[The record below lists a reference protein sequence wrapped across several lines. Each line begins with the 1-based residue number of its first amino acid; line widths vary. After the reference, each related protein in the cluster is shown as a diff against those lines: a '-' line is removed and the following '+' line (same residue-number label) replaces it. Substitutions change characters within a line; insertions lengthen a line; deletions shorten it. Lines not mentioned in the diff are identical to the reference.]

1 MSKHLVKILSICAL
15 VILLPLTIVGISLF
29 VTEPVAC
36 TLTIEENE
44 SKGTYASSDI
54 SIRVD
59 GEELEE
65 KSAKIKKHTEV
76 TVVFTGE
83 GYNFKGWFD
92 GKADEIQPTD
102 EPLSEDGETTYT
114 FILRKSTTLTA
125 VREVIKYNVTYSGTL
140 DDKTTPVSDQIAET
154 TQEIE
159 YGARLASLTPT
170 VAGTTFGGWY
180 QVASEGEIVDAT
192 GTMVAKF
199 EGENIVLKPVWP
211 DQMVVTYKNGDS
223 TILVQRVA
231 EENASSYTLLSA
243 ESELVQN
250 ALSKGKEFV
259 GWYEDLEGEKVT
271 SIIYDPQNLMI
282 TLYMKEQAIN
292 YTLNA
297 QYHAVSE
304 NKVAMTYNVDNGFSA
319 VEYEND
325 NYRTGYT
332 FKGYDFGGTLYT
344 KSEGDYVSGA
354 GAKLSDKI
362 ISGEVTDT
370 IVAVWECEYSPL
382 YITFEAAS
390 YYEDEEGY
398 KGYWSVYGTKDGI
411 SDVEMEEDLVLVKF
425 VDNNEENSYDLSENI
440 YERFIGQYTD
450 LHVYEGNSV
459 EFANEVMVYIGNTN
473 VFVGCVTNGESIDF
487 AKILK
492 TVESNYP
499 GMLESEGYLN
509 IRFVFN
515 KLAA

>member
-15 VILLPLTIVGISLF
+15 VILLPLTIVGVSLF

-36 TLTIEENE
+36 TLTIEEAGE
-44 SKGTYASSDI
+44 KGDYSTSDI

-59 GEELEE
+59 GEDLEE
-65 KSAKIKKHTEV
+65 NTAKIKKHTEV

-83 GYNFKGWFD
+83 GYNFEGWFD

-102 EPLSEDGETTYT
+102 EPLSGDGETTYT

-125 VREVIKYNVTYSGTL
+125 VRNVIKYNVTYSGYL
-140 DDKTTPVSDQIAET
+140 DDKTTPVSTQIAET
-154 TQEIE
+154 TQTVN
-159 YGARLASLTPT
+159 YGASLAGLTP
-170 VAGTTFGGWY
+170 VESGTTFGGWY
-180 QVASEGEIVDAT
+180 QVASEGEVVDAT

-199 EGENIVLKPVWP
+199 ASENVELKPVWP
-211 DQMVVTYKNGDS
+211 NQMVITYKKGDS
-223 TILVQRVA
+223 TLIVQRVS

-243 ESELVQN
+243 ESDVVKS

-259 GWYEDLEGEKVT
+259 GWYADLEGEKLT
-271 SIIYDPQNLMI
+271 SITYDENNLAL

-304 NKVAMTYNVDNGFSA
+304 NKVAMTYNVDAGFSA

-332 FKGYDFGGTLYT
+332 FKGYDFNGTLFA
-344 KSEGDYVSGA
+344 KSDADYVSAA

-362 ISGEVTDT
+362 ISGEVTGT

-492 TVESNYP
+492 TVESNHP
-499 GMLESEGYLN
+499 GMLESEGSLT